1 MDSITLLIILAM
13 IMWLLQAVLGWLQI
27 KAFNQAFME
36 ISKKGKV
43 TVGRNSGRFN
53 PKSVIVLAFDDEKKV
68 VDSLC
73 MKGFSVFA
81 RPQKLASL
89 IGLSLDQIVPEKI
102 FPSDKRSQFALKVA
116 ISSGYS
122 CSDQK

>member
-81 RPQKLASL
+81 RPQKLASV

-102 FPSDKRSQFALKVA
+102 FPTDKRSQFALKVA

>member
-53 PKSVIVLAFDDEKKV
+53 PKSVIVLAFDDEKKW
-68 VDSLC
+68 
-73 MKGFSVFA
+73 
-81 RPQKLASL
+81 
-89 IGLSLDQIVPEKI
+89 
-102 FPSDKRSQFALKVA
+102 
-116 ISSGYS
+116 
-122 CSDQK
+122 